1 MTQKEKGFCF
11 CTLALGKSYRALASL
26 LAEDLEKYAP
36 ETSFIVLTDNPL
48 DFSRHSKVVAFKHRQ
63 QSVKCYHEKRFV
75 IAKALSLFNSC
86 IFIDAD
92 MRILAPV
99 MQDMK
104 WIIEPGIAA
113 RACDTM
119 DKKYAKV
126 IAGSAKPK
134 VIREFKVTQAMA
146 QKLNLDLKDNSLKF
160 VYEYL
165 FAVTKDCGK
174 EIIFLKHWD
183 IIAPYFE
190 LNGVYDGEGNAIG
203 LAAAKAGLKVRW
215 SDMEGIDFFKDRTEL
230 VRIQKGQSNIN
241 KMSIYFEQQKMLE
254 QPKRSILEKVAV
266 KLGKNIS
273 YFYHSVHL
281 VIVTLRRFNFYYR

>member
-48 DFSRHSKVVAFKHRQ
+48 DFSRHSKVVAFKHCQ

-75 IAKALSLFNSC
+75 IAKSLSFFNSC

-113 RACDTM
+113 RACDSM
-119 DKKYAKV
+119 EKKYAKV

-146 QKLNLDLKDNSLKF
+146 QKLNLDVKDNNLKF

-174 EIIFLKHWD
+174 EIEFLKHWE

-190 LNGVYDGEGNAIG
+190 LHGVYDGEGNAIG

-215 SDMEGIDFFKDRTEL
+215 SDMEGIAFFKDRTEL
-230 VRIQKGQSNIN
+230 VRIQKGQSNLDE
-241 KMSIYFEQQKMLE
+241 MSIYFEQQKMLE
-254 QPKRSILEKVAV
+254 QPKRSILEKVVV
-266 KLGKNIS
+266 KISRSIS
-273 YFYHSVHL
+273 YFYHL
-281 VIVTLRRFNFYYR
+281 ARLIIKTLRKFNFYYR

>member
-1 MTQKEKGFCF
+1 
-11 CTLALGKSYRALASL
+11 
-26 LAEDLEKYAP
+26 
-36 ETSFIVLTDNPL
+36 
-48 DFSRHSKVVAFKHRQ
+48 
-63 QSVKCYHEKRFV
+63 
-75 IAKALSLFNSC
+75 
-86 IFIDAD
+86 

-99 MQDMK
+99 TQLK

-113 RACDTM
+113 RACDSM
-119 DKKYAKV
+119 EKKYAKV

-134 VIREFKVTQAMA
+134 VIREFKITQAMA

-174 EIIFLKHWD
+174 EIDFLKHWE

-215 SDMEGIDFFKDRTEL
+215 SDMEGIYFFKDRTEL
-230 VRIQKGQSNIN
+230 VRIQKGQSNLDE
-241 KMSIYFEQQKMLE
+241 MSIYFEHQKMLE
-254 QPKRSILEKVAV
+254 QPKRSILEKVVV
-266 KLGKNIS
+266 KISKNIL
-273 YFYHSVHL
+273 YFYHFL
-281 VIVTLRRFNFYYR
+281 RLRIVTIRKFNFYYR